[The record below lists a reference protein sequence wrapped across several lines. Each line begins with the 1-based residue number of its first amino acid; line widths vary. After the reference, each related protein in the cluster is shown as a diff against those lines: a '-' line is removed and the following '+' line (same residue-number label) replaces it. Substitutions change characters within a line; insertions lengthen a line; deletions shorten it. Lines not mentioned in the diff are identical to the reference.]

1 MDHAGEG
8 RWYILNTLTQF
19 EKRVSEAL
27 QRQINLDDPAV
38 PIFEVQYP
46 LEKTVEKRNGKT
58 RTVERKFFPGYV
70 FVRMKLYVNENED
83 NLQGNRELNE
93 NVWNFLQGIRGISR
107 IGGEMSDEE
116 VALWISKPGAEE
128 ATPLPAA
135 RPQFNVGDQVE
146 IVDGPFTGFK
156 AVVMAID
163 VERGF
168 LQVEIQVFQR
178 PTPVE
183 LEFWQVEKFVE

>member
-8 RWYILNTLTQF
+8 RWYILNTLTQY

-27 QRQINLDDPAV
+27 QRQISLDDPAV
-38 PIFEVQYP
+38 PVFEVQYP

-70 FVRMKLYVNENED
+70 FVRMKLYKDELGAEGTP
-83 NLQGNRELNE
+83 QLNE
-93 NVWNFLQGIRGISR
+93 NVWNFIQGIRGVSR
-107 IGGEMSDEE
+107 IGGEMSADE
-116 VALWISKPGAEE
+116 VAMWISVPGAEE
-128 ATPLPAA
+128 AAPLPAA

-156 AVVMAID
+156 ADIKEID

-178 PTPVE
+178 ATPVQ
-183 LEFWQVEKFVE
+183 LEFWQVEKVVE

>member
-8 RWYILNTLTQF
+8 RWYILNTLTQY
-19 EKRVSEAL
+19 EKRVSEAI
-27 QRQINLDDPAV
+27 QRQINLDDPSV
-38 PIFEVQYP
+38 PVFEVQYP

-70 FVRMKLYVNENED
+70 FVRMNLYKD
-83 NLQGNRELNE
+83 NHELDE
-93 NVWNFLQGIRGISR
+93 NVWHFIQSIRGVSR

-116 VALWISKPGAEE
+116 VSMWISIPGAEE
-128 ATPLPAA
+128 AAPLPAA

-156 AVVMAID
+156 AVIMSID
-163 VERGF
+163 MERGF

>member
-8 RWYILNTLTQF
+8 RWYILNTLTQY
-19 EKRVSEAL
+19 EKRVSTAI
-27 QRQINLDDPAV
+27 QRQISLDDPAI

-58 RTVERKFFPGYV
+58 RTIERRFFPGYV
-70 FVRMKLYVNENED
+70 FVRMKLYHD
-83 NLQGNRELNE
+83 GLGADGRPQLNE
-93 NVWNFLQGIRGISR
+93 NVWNFIQGIRGVSR
-107 IGGEMSDEE
+107 IGGEMSDDE
-116 VALWISKPGAEE
+116 VAMWISVPGAEE
-128 ATPLPAA
+128 AAPLPTA

-156 AVVMAID
+156 ADIKEID

-178 PTPVE
+178 ATPVQ
-183 LEFWQVEKFVE
+183 LEFWQVEKVVE

>member
-8 RWYILNTLTQF
+8 RWYILNTLTQY
-19 EKRVSEAL
+19 EKRVRDAV
-27 QRQINLDDPAV
+27 QRQINLDDPAI

-46 LEKTVEKRNGKT
+46 VEKSVEKRNGKT

-70 FVRMKLYVNENED
+70 FVRMKLYKDELGAEGTP
-83 NLQGNRELNE
+83 QLNE
-93 NVWNFLQGIRGISR
+93 NVWNFIQGIRGVSR
-107 IGGEMSDEE
+107 IGGEMSADE
-116 VALWISKPGAEE
+116 VAMWISVPGAEE
-128 ATPLPAA
+128 AAPLPTA

-156 AVVMAID
+156 ADIKEID

-178 PTPVE
+178 ATPVQ
-183 LEFWQVEKFVE
+183 LEFWQVEKVVE

>member
-8 RWYILNTLTQF
+8 RWYILNTLTQY

-27 QRQINLDDPAV
+27 QRQISLDDPAV
-38 PIFEVQYP
+38 PVFEVQYP

-70 FVRMKLYVNENED
+70 FVRMKLYKDELGAEGTP
-83 NLQGNRELNE
+83 QLNE
-93 NVWNFLQGIRGISR
+93 NVWNFIQGIRGVSR
-107 IGGEMSDEE
+107 IGGEMSADE
-116 VALWISKPGAEE
+116 VAMWISVPGAEE
-128 ATPLPAA
+128 AAPLPTA

-156 AVVMAID
+156 ADIKEID

-178 PTPVE
+178 ATPVQ
-183 LEFWQVEKFVE
+183 LEFWQVEKVVE

>member
-8 RWYILNTLTQF
+8 RWYILNTLTQY

-27 QRQINLDDPAV
+27 QSQINLDDPEI

-46 LEKTVEKRNGKT
+46 VEKTVEKRNGKT
-58 RTVERKFFPGYV
+58 RTIERKFFPGYV
-70 FVRMKLYVNENED
+70 FVRMILYKKED
-83 NLQGNRELNE
+83 NALGIRELNE
-93 NVWNFLQGIRGISR
+93 NVWNFIQGIRGVSR
-107 IGGEMSDEE
+107 IGGEMSAEE
-116 VALWISKPGAEE
+116 VAMWISVPGAEE
-128 ATPLPAA
+128 TTPLPTA

-156 AVVMAID
+156 ADIKEID

-178 PTPVE
+178 ATPVQ
-183 LEFWQVEKFVE
+183 LEFWQVEKVVE